1 MRRVDETAVIRGNGC
16 TPPYTPPFS
25 QRGDFFRIP
34 CDKNEIDIRK
44 SETYNL
50 NKIVRLGC
58 PEMTMQ
64 TKLTLRLEE
73 HLIEKAKEY
82 AEKAGKSVSQLVA
95 EYFRLLTCEKTG
107 TRSSSTTVTRS
118 LRGLL
123 RECELDE
130 KDYRKYLEEKHR

>member
-1 MRRVDETAVIRGNGC
+1 
-16 TPPYTPPFS
+16 
-25 QRGDFFRIP
+25 
-34 CDKNEIDIRK
+34 
-44 SETYNL
+44 
-50 NKIVRLGC
+50 
-58 PEMTMQ
+58 MQ

-107 TRSSSTTVTRS
+107 TPSSSATVTRS